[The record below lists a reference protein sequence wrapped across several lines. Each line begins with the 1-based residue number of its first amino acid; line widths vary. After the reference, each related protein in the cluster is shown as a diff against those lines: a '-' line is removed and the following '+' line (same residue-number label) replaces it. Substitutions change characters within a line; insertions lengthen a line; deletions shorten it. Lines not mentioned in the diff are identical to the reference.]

1 MAEARKNLFA
11 SATTFAE
18 LHAMYAAATNPKNLA
33 ADGELTLTEA
43 HARYVQMNTDYEKR
57 NVEIGKSLMGITSN
71 PFILRK

>member
-18 LHAMYAAATNPKNLA
+18 LHTMYAAATNPKNLA

-57 NVEIGKSLMGITSN
+57 NLEIGKSLMGITSN
-71 PFILRK
+71 PLILRK

>member
-33 ADGELTLTEA
+33 AEDELPVMDA
-43 HARYVQMNTDYEKR
+43 HARYIQMNTDFEKR
-57 NVEIGKSLMGITSN
+57 NLEIGRSLMGVTTN